1 MKKHGDSSCDSLL
14 LREILKKIVS
24 IEAEIEKLKS
34 KPEYHINI
42 EKLDVQ
48 QLDNLIFQL
57 DALDIKELSG
67 TLNIGT
73 NFGSENP
80 SCMAACKSSKKKKNT
95 DSGKDGGKNDG

>member
-42 EKLDVQ
+42 EKLELQ
-48 QLDNLIFQL
+48 QLDNLSFHL

-80 SCMAACKSSKKKKNT
+80 SCKPECKSGRKKKNA
-95 DSGKDGGKNDG
+95 DSGKDGGKHDG